1 MISLPGSPATSLL
14 RVLFLGLT
22 TLASPSRAQLEVH
35 LSASLTKLRAVEGAE
50 VVLPAW
56 YSLHGEPSPTK
67 PKSWEAPTVMWFFLE
82 GKDKNMSQV
91 LAHIGQVT
99 TGEPRASLVH
109 SMPSRNVS
117 LRLRDLQEKDSGS
130 YLCFVN
136 LQDSQG
142 TVKGQSSKHLEL
154 DVLVPPAPPSCH
166 LRGVAHVGTNVTLS
180 CKSPRSK
187 PTAQYQWVRSPPSS
201 QVFFAPVLDAI
212 HGSLSLKNLS
222 TSMSGVYV
230 CKAHNEVGSA
240 QCNVTL
246 TVSTGP
252 RATVV
257 AGAVVG
263 TMVGLGLL
271 AGLVLLYQRRGK
283 ALEEPANDIKFGHP
297 WHRGLR
303 LEGGRLPDLWSS
315 TLTFLYYGKTE
326 PQLKP
331 KFPGSRR
338 RGSGPGI
345 RKPSHPWLS
354 LSLQWDAAEIATT
367 ASPPTPRPGG
377 DHQSTSPPGPLG
389 LYPTPPNL
397 ILHFPLQLLALI

>member
-22 TLASPSRAQLEVH
+22 TLASPSRAQMEVH
-35 LSASLTKLRAVEGAE
+35 VSTSLTKLQAVEGAE

-56 YSLHGEPSPTK
+56 YSLHGELTPTK
-67 PKSWEAPTVMWFFLE
+67 PKPWEVPTVMWFFLE

-91 LAHIGQVT
+91 LTYIGQVT
-99 TGEPRASLVH
+99 MSEPRASLVH

-136 LQDSQG
+136 LQDNQG

-180 CKSPRSK
+180 CQSPRSK

-271 AGLVLLYQRRGK
+271 AGLVLLYQHRGK

-303 LEGGRLPDLWSS
+303 LGGWPPSRPLVLHPHLS
-315 TLTFLYYGKTE
+315 E
-326 PQLKP
+326 AQLKP

-345 RKPSHPWLS
+345 KKRSHPWLS
-354 LSLQWDAAEIATT
+354 LSLQWDAAEIVTT
-367 ASPPTPRPGG
+367 ASPTTPRPGG
-377 DHQSTSPPGPLG
+377 DHQSTSPPGLLG
-389 LYPTPPNL
+389 LYPPLPNL
-397 ILHFPLQLLALI
+397 ILHSPLQLLALI